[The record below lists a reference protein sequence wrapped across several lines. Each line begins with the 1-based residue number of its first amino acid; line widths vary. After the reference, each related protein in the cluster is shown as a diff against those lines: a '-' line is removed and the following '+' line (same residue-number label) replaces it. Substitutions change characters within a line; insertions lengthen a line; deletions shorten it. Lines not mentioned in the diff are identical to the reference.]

1 MIFDACTP
9 GSKPLSIFGIA
20 HQFQAET
27 MKKEAMRLYP
37 NIVEENRSLE
47 QRGLLSLLRD
57 HLIDLSFLDD
67 KKDNLSG
74 LSEGRIKN
82 SDEER
87 VDGEK
92 ISKVPV
98 LNWRDTDSSEIQ
110 HENGSTSNN
119 IEEKT
124 ITS

>member
-1 MIFDACTP
+1 
-9 GSKPLSIFGIA
+9 
-20 HQFQAET
+20 